1 MNINL
6 KLKAMTRLFL
16 LALICLNGVAFSQ
29 NCCSNF
35 NNYQPNNLY
44 YNVNPYI
51 QTTQIYSYPTP
62 TPQYRTEFGQIFD
75 GIIKAVA
82 VNRILK
88 NHRNNTRTNCCSNKK
103 LLKKIFKNYFRM
115 GVCLIHS
122 DLPRSFSLR
131 WGLFWLS

>member
-1 MNINL
+1 MAMVKDCQMNINL
-6 KLKAMTRLFL
+6 KLKAMKKLFL

-29 NCCSNF
+29 QCCSNF
-35 NNYQPNNLY
+35 NNLQSNNY
-44 YNVNPYI
+44 FYNTNPYI

-88 NHRNNTRTNCCSNKK
+88 NQRNNVRNNCCTNKK
-103 LLKKIFKNYFRM
+103 RKRKN
-115 GVCLIHS
+115 
-122 DLPRSFSLR
+122 R
-131 WGLFWLS
+131 WHTCNR

>member
-1 MNINL
+1 MMAMVKDCQMNINL
-6 KLKAMTRLFL
+6 KLKAMKKLFL

-29 NCCSNF
+29 QCCSNF
-35 NNYQPNNLY
+35 NNFQSNNY
-44 YNVNPYI
+44 FYNTNPYI

-88 NHRNNTRTNCCSNKK
+88 NEREYYDNVRCNNK
-103 LLKKIFKNYFRM
+103 
-115 GVCLIHS
+115 
-122 DLPRSFSLR
+122 PRKRRKRRFCR
-131 WGLFWLS
+131 